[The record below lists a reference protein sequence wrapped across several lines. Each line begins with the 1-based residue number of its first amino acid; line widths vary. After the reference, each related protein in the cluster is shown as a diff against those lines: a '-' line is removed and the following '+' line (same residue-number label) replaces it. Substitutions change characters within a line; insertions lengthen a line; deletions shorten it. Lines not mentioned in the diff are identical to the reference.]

1 MFLLINSYKY
11 SMSLI
16 SRYLVNNRTKLVAN
30 VAGFVTE
37 YRPVYQKTI
46 SIYKGID
53 NTLEFQILNPD
64 QKPIPLTNQTAHF
77 VAFDSENNQVIEHTG
92 EVVISNKG
100 LFKIVITEND
110 TLNVDSQYLSYS
122 VYLTDTAATKTLT
135 YADEQLGAKGT
146 LHLSGEAFPGPKNS
160 YTITTF
166 LQAGVDS
173 DEYVSEAVTA
183 QPALNGNDALHTA
196 VFYTNNYDGDI
207 LIQATLDNSLN
218 EATNW
223 ATIESVNF
231 DGSESQPIPFNFN
244 GVYSYL
250 RFKTS
255 ANPENKITKILV
267 RN

>member
-1 MFLLINSYKY
+1 
-11 SMSLI
+11 MSLI

-53 NTLEFQILNPD
+53 NTLEFQVLNPD

-122 VYLTDTAATKTLT
+122 VYLTDAAATKTLT
-135 YADEQLGAKGT
+135 YADE
-146 LHLSGEAFPGPKNS
+146 
-160 YTITTF
+160 
-166 LQAGVDS
+166 
-173 DEYVSEAVTA
+173 
-183 QPALNGNDALHTA
+183 
-196 VFYTNNYDGDI
+196 
-207 LIQATLDNSLN
+207 
-218 EATNW
+218 
-223 ATIESVNF
+223 
-231 DGSESQPIPFNFN
+231 
-244 GVYSYL
+244 
-250 RFKTS
+250 
-255 ANPENKITKILV
+255 
-267 RN
+267 